1 MRTAL
6 RIHFQRRLFLDD
18 AFLLLACATLTAAIP
33 VLYGTIGPLYF
44 LLEHASGGPSATSPS
59 QSAGTNLNA
68 EVHRYKLLHITYEAL
83 VWTAIFA
90 VKFSFLSF
98 FRHIVDRIP
107 SLMLHWKVVGVV
119 NIVACAFCVCFSF
132 ITCPFTGYTAG
143 RFEPSKLRCGGFE
156 LTSYVS

>member
-6 RIHFQRRLFLDD
+6 RLHFQRRLCIDD
-18 AFLLLACATLTAAIP
+18 AFLLLACVALTAAVP
-33 VLYGTIGPLYF
+33 VLYRAIGPLYS
-44 LLEHASGGPSATSPS
+44 LQELASGRLSATSWS

-68 EVHRYKLLHITYEAL
+68 EVHRYKLLHTTYEAL

-107 SLMLHWKVVGVV
+107 SLIIHWKVVGGM
-119 NIVACAFCVCFSF
+119 NIVACVFCVCFSF
-132 ITCPFTGYTAG
+132 MTCSLTGYAAS
-143 RFEPSKLRCGGFE
+143 RLIPLSCDVEVLS
-156 LTSYVS
+156 